1 MRKEYIISVELDN
14 ELENALYNI
23 RWKHIDIDALIQEE
37 LEGHIEGH
45 IEGLIR
51 AYGIGFGEVK

>member
-23 RWKHIDIDALIQEE
+23 RWKHIDIDAFIQEE
-37 LEGHIEGH
+37 LEGH